1 MRRLWVRRLG
11 DLALV
16 ATLLGAAACASA
28 PARQGAAHTEP
39 SAGYAFAPWTDQAYV
54 YRIGAGDGLALRFLV
69 NPDLNAEI
77 VVGPDGRAALPLL
90 TTVRLQGMTIDEANQ
105 ALSRYYGA
113 VLRQPQVQTLVTS
126 YAAGQVYVGGE
137 VRQPG
142 AVAIR
147 GPMRASQAIMSAGGF
162 QETAGA
168 GKVALLRQRPED
180 GRVMLLPLD
189 MKSALRAQDGTDVT
203 VQPGDVIFVPR
214 SSLSEVNLFVRQF
227 TGALPFTLN
236 YSVNRNGAF

>member
-1 MRRLWVRRLG
+1 
-11 DLALV
+11 
-16 ATLLGAAACASA
+16 
-28 PARQGAAHTEP
+28 
-39 SAGYAFAPWTDQAYV
+39 
-54 YRIGAGDGLALRFLV
+54 
-69 NPDLNAEI
+69 
-77 VVGPDGRAALPLL
+77 
-90 TTVRLQGMTIDEANQ
+90 
-105 ALSRYYGA
+105 
-113 VLRQPQVQTLVTS
+113 
-126 YAAGQVYVGGE
+126 
-137 VRQPG
+137 
-142 AVAIR
+142 
-147 GPMRASQAIMSAGGF
+147 MRASQAIMSAGGF